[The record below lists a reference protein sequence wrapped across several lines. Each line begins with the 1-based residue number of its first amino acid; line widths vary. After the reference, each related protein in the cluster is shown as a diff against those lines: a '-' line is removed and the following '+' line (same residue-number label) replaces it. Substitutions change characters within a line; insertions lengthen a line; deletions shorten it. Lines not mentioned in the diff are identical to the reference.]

1 MASKNIKGITIEIGG
16 NTTKLQDA
24 LKGVNKTIYS
34 LNSDLKNLNQALKL
48 DPTNMNL
55 LSQKMEVL
63 GRNITDTKD
72 KLQTL
77 KQAQKEMGDYTQL
90 TDEQKSSY
98 NALSKEIAT
107 TENALKKMKK
117 EFVETGTNGILH
129 LDKLKDG
136 LKNVADVAG
145 KAAETLLK
153 VSSAVGGAMVAAIT
167 AGVKS
172 YADLEVA
179 QRGSERLFGNSFDTV
194 KKNAADAYKS
204 LGLSSSQYYDQV
216 NTYAVGLKE
225 ALKGDSKAAA
235 ELSNSILVAQSDI
248 VAATGADAS
257 AVSNAFAAVMR
268 GNYTMLDNLRIGI
281 KGSKEGMQEV
291 VDKVN
296 AWNKA
301 QGNATK
307 YQMGNYADMQKA
319 LVDYVKMVGVAG
331 TAEKQMASTI
341 KGSFT
346 QMKAALDNF
355 LNGSGNIEDLS
366 ETITTFLNNIVAAV
380 QDLAPEILSG
390 VSKMMTTLIPSLAE
404 LLMSV
409 LPDLFEA
416 VQNFLDSMYTLL
428 LSDPSNVMN
437 YISTIIKWIVDFITF
452 NLPEI
457 LNVGLKIIIALAQ
470 GMVDNIPKIIQSL
483 VDMIKQMIEYIIDNL
498 PQFIDAA
505 IEIILAL
512 TDGLI
517 EALPQLIEMLPYIIE
532 RIVNTLLQPDMLQK
546 IIYAGV
552 RLIVTLGGALIQ
564 AIPQLVSMLPRII
577 NSIVDAFKN
586 LIANTNWGE
595 LGSNIVK
602 GICDGFAKVGDYI
615 KNKVKSVKNEVEKN
629 FKKLFGI
636 ASPSKLMRDQVGIQ
650 ITRGIGVGIE
660 KGIPDVINDVQSA
673 MVDLN
678 NGIQASVNPVI
689 NPTANSNPIYFN
701 VDKFYNNRQQDIQA
715 LAEEL
720 EYYRRKS
727 SLATGGN

>member
-16 NTTKLQDA
+16 NTTKLQEA

-34 LNSDLKNLNQALKL
+34 LNSDLKTLNQALKL
-48 DPTNMNL
+48 DPTNTSL
-55 LSQKMEVL
+55 LTQKMDVL
-63 GRNITDTKD
+63 KRNISDTKD

-77 KQAQKEMGDYTQL
+77 KEAQKEMGNYSKL

-98 NALSKEIAT
+98 NALSKEIVV
-107 TENALKKMKK
+107 TENALKNMKK
-117 EFVETGTNGILH
+117 ELVDTGTNGILH
-129 LDKLKDG
+129 IDKLKEG
-136 LKNVADVAG
+136 LKNVADVAS

-153 VSSAVGGAMVAAIT
+153 VSSVVGGAMVAAVT

-172 YADLEVA
+172 YAELEVA
-179 QRGSERLFGNSFDTV
+179 QKGSESLFGDSFNIV
-194 KKNAADAYKS
+194 KKNASEAYKS
-204 LGLSSSQYYDQV
+204 LGLSATQYYDQV

-225 ALKGDSKAAA
+225 SLKGDSKAAA

-248 VAATGADAS
+248 VAATGADAN

-281 KGSKEGMQEV
+281 KGSKTGMEEV
-291 VDKVN
+291 IKKVN
-296 AWNKA
+296 DWNKA
-301 QGNATK
+301 QGKATK
-307 YQMGNYADMQKA
+307 YQMDNVADMQKA
-319 LVDYVKMVGVAG
+319 LVDYVKMVGIAG
-331 TAEKQMASTI
+331 TSEKQMAATI
-341 KGSFT
+341 QGSFT

-355 LNGSGNIEDLS
+355 LNGSGSFEDLS
-366 ETITTFLNNIVAAV
+366 KTLTNFLSNIVTSV
-380 QDLAPEILSG
+380 KNLAPDILKGASDLL
-390 VSKMMTTLIPSLAE
+390 KTIIPQLGE

-416 VQNFLDSMYTLL
+416 VQDFLDSMYGLL
-428 LSDPSNVMN
+428 LSDPSKIME
-437 YISTIIKWIVDFITF
+437 YISTIIRWIVDFVTF

-457 LNVGLKIIIALAQ
+457 INVGLEIIIALAQ
-470 GMVDNIPKIIQSL
+470 GMVDNIPRIIQSL
-483 VDMIKQMIEYIIDNL
+483 VDMIKQMITYILDNL

-505 IEIILAL
+505 INIILAL
-512 TDGLI
+512 TDGLV
-517 EALPQLIEMLPYIIE
+517 EALPQLIEMLPMIIE

-546 IIYAGV
+546 IITAGV
-552 RLIVTLGGALIQ
+552 KLIVTLGGALIA
-564 AIPQLVSMLPRII
+564 AIPQLISMLPRII
-577 NSIVDAFKN
+577 MSIVQVLKN
-586 LIANTNWGE
+586 LITNTNWGE

-615 KNKVKSVKNEVEKN
+615 KRKVTAVKDEVEKK
-629 FKKLFGI
+629 FKQLFGI
-636 ASPSKLMRDQVGIQ
+636 KSPSRLMRDTVGIQ

-660 KGIPDVINDVQSA
+660 KGIPDVIDDVQNA

-715 LAEEL
+715 IAEEL

-727 SLATGGN
+727 ALATGGN